1 MPAPDPAAVVLP
13 PDCRPGDGRFGS
25 GPSKVR
31 TGALD
36 RLAATGAAFMGTS
49 HRRDGVKSVVHRVRE
64 GLATMFSLPDG
75 HEVLLGNG
83 GSTAFWDALAFG
95 MVEARSQHVVIGEFS
110 SKFAEVT
117 RGAPFLADPVVVTSP
132 PGTRTDPVADA
143 SVDLYALVHNETS
156 TGVMC
161 DVVRPAPTGI
171 VAVDATSGAGALPV
185 DPAEFDCYYF
195 APQKAF
201 GSDGGLW
208 IALCS
213 PAAVERIDRIAAGD
227 RWIPP
232 SLDLR
237 TALDNSRLDQTYNTP
252 ALATLFL
259 LCDTVEWI
267 NEQGGLDWSV
277 QRCDTSAAVLYDWAG
292 ARDFVT
298 PFVTDPAAR
307 SHANATLEFTGVDA
321 AALCTALRANGI
333 VDVEPYRKIG
343 ANQLRVALFPAV
355 EPDDVAALT
364 RALDHLVGVLAA

>member
-1 MPAPDPAAVVLP
+1 MNAPDPTTVVLP

-31 TGALD
+31 PEALA
-36 RLAATGAAFMGTS
+36 RLADTGTTFLGTS
-49 HRRDGVKSVVHRVRE
+49 HRRDGVKSVVRRVRT
-64 GLATMFSLPDG
+64 GLADLFALPDG
-75 HEVLLGNG
+75 HEVVLGNG
-83 GSTAFWDALAFG
+83 GSTAFWDALTFG
-95 MVEARSQHVVIGEFS
+95 MVEERSEHVVIGEFS

-117 RGAPFLADPVVVTSP
+117 RAAPFLADPLVVSSP
-132 PGTRTDPVADA
+132 PGTRIDPTPDD

-161 DVVRPAPTGI
+161 DVVRPAGAGI

-185 DPAEFDCYYF
+185 DPAEFDVYYF

-213 PAAVERIDRIAAGD
+213 PAAIERIERVGGSG
-227 RWIPP
+227 RFVPP

-237 TALDNSRLDQTYNTP
+237 IALENSRLDQTYNTP

-259 LCDTVEWI
+259 LCDTVEWM
-267 NEQGGLDWSV
+267 NDQGGLAWATG
-277 QRCDTSAAVLYDWAG
+277 RCDTSAAILYDWAE

-298 PFVTDPAAR
+298 PFVAEPAAR

-321 AALCTALRANGI
+321 TALSAALRANGI

-343 ANQLRVALFPAV
+343 ANQLRIALFPAV

-364 RALDHLVGVLAA
+364 RALDHLVGVFAG